1 MASYNY
7 NTISESPSSFQDKF
21 LEYSKNWEDSDYI
34 EKKRVKI
41 IKEEKGDLEKVVN
54 SFIIGHQSKIKILNE
69 LQENSK
75 NLYPKMAYLE
85 VFQEH

>member
-1 MASYNY
+1 MTSYNY
-7 NTISESPSSFQDKF
+7 NTISESPSSFQDKI

-54 SFIIGHQSKIKILNE
+54 SFIIGHQSKIKIFDIKFISGSVMIIYE
-69 LQENSK
+69 QTSSD
-75 NLYPKMAYLE
+75 
-85 VFQEH
+85 

>member
-21 LEYSKNWEDSDYI
+21 LEYSKNWEDSEYI

-41 IKEEKGDLEKVVN
+41 IKENKDNLEKLVN
-54 SFIIGHQSKIKILNE
+54 SFIVAHQSTIKIYDIKYTTNSVMIIY
-69 LQENSK
+69 ENLEK
-75 NLYPKMAYLE
+75 N
-85 VFQEH
+85 

>member
-21 LEYSKNWEDSDYI
+21 LEYSKNWEDSKYI

-54 SFIIGHQSKIKILNE
+54 SFIVGHQSKIKIFDIKFISGSVMIIYE
-69 LQENSK
+69 QTSSD
-75 NLYPKMAYLE
+75 
-85 VFQEH
+85 

>member
-1 MASYNY
+1 MTSYNY

-41 IKEEKGDLEKVVN
+41 IKEENSDLEKVVN
-54 SFIIGHQSKIKILNE
+54 SFIVAHQSKIKIYDIKFISGSVMIVYEEISSN
-69 LQENSK
+69 
-75 NLYPKMAYLE
+75 
-85 VFQEH
+85 

>member
-1 MASYNY
+1 MTSYNY

-21 LEYSKNWEDSDYI
+21 LEYSKNWEDSEYI

-54 SFIIGHQSKIKILNE
+54 SFIVAHQSKIKIYDIKFISGSAMIIYEQISSN
-69 LQENSK
+69 
-75 NLYPKMAYLE
+75 
-85 VFQEH
+85 

>member
-7 NTISESPSSFQDKF
+7 YTISESPSSFQDKF
-21 LEYSKNWEDSDYI
+21 LEYSKNWEDSKYI

-54 SFIIGHQSKIKILNE
+54 SFIVGHQSKIKIFDIKFISGSVMIIYEQTSND
-69 LQENSK
+69 
-75 NLYPKMAYLE
+75 
-85 VFQEH
+85 

>member
-21 LEYSKNWEDSDYI
+21 LEYSKNWEDSKYI

-54 SFIIGHQSKIKILNE
+54 SFIVGHQSKIKIFDIKFISGSVMIIYEQTSND
-69 LQENSK
+69 
-75 NLYPKMAYLE
+75 
-85 VFQEH
+85 

>member
-1 MASYNY
+1 MTSYNY

-41 IKEEKGDLEKVVN
+41 IKEETSDLEKVVN
-54 SFIIGHQSKIKILNE
+54 SFIVAHQSKIKIYDIKFISGSVMIVYEEISSN
-69 LQENSK
+69 
-75 NLYPKMAYLE
+75 
-85 VFQEH
+85 

>member
-1 MASYNY
+1 MTSYNY

-41 IKEEKGDLEKVVN
+41 IKEEKDNLEKLVN
-54 SFIIGHQSKIKILNE
+54 SFIVSHQSLIKIYDIKYGN
-69 LQENSK
+69 NSVMIIFEK
-75 NLYPKMAYLE
+75 LDNN
-85 VFQEH
+85 

>member
-1 MASYNY
+1 MTSYNY

-21 LEYSKNWEDSDYI
+21 LEYSKNWEESDYI

-54 SFIIGHQSKIKILNE
+54 SFIVAHQSKIKIFDIKFISGSVMIIYE
-69 LQENSK
+69 ETSSD
-75 NLYPKMAYLE
+75 
-85 VFQEH
+85 